1 MVPDISCQL
10 AHCFEASPFM
20 TPLDASVDE
29 QVPQRAW
36 VRMPDRRHAHGR
48 ARIEMERH
56 APELA
61 AHLEQAYDISTF
73 LVVPPF
79 VDVVPRLQYRSLD
92 GSPHDHYMQR
102 LAVHLPN
109 ALVEV
114 ARQNPRYSFASP
126 AVPSA
131 VR

>member
-1 MVPDISCQL
+1 MRS
-10 AHCFEASPFM
+10 
-20 TPLDASVDE
+20 LDALVDE
-29 QVPQRAW
+29 QVPQRVR

-48 ARIEMERH
+48 ARIEMEEH
-56 APELA
+56 ARELA

-73 LVVPPF
+73 LSVPPF
-79 VDVVPRLQYRSLD
+79 VDVVLRLQYRPLD

-102 LAVHLPN
+102 LAATFRMHLLKSPS
-109 ALVEV
+109 
-114 ARQNPRYSFASP
+114 RIRGYSFASP